1 MKNLSKILSIIK
13 KIDLNYK
20 LYFIFFISLTFL
32 VSLFEILGL
41 SLILPLLD
49 LLLIGTD
56 SKIYEILINNQL
68 IDLSSQTIESLTQLI
83 LIIIIFIYTIKF
95 IVNLIWT
102 SFVNKFSAKIQN
114 NIASKLISIYI
125 NEDYSNFTK
134 KNKGDFLR
142 NLNSDVS
149 YTVNLMLN
157 NLNLFNEMMLIVFIL
172 GLFLFLKPVLMIY
185 IFLFL
190 IILFL
195 LHTKLTKKSL
205 QNLGSNRAFY
215 QSEMLNKLN
224 QIFAAV
230 KEIKLSKLENKYI
243 SDFNY
248 NFLKFNQ
255 KILRISFLNSL
266 PKPTIEIVFVIFFCI
281 LIFVFSVNSSS
292 ELFISY
298 LPDLAVLALGIIKIL
313 PSISRSLILKQNIT
327 ANSKALNTVF
337 TDLQNNFKTIEN
349 KNTLQ
354 ENIMFG
360 KEIELKNIFY
370 RYDNKENFV
379 LNDINLKIKKNE
391 CLGIYGR
398 SGSGKTTL
406 IDLISGLL
414 KPEKGK
420 IYIDEQALKESN
432 LYNWQKKISYVSQN
446 FYIFN
451 DTIKNNIIFFDQKNF
466 NQEKFN
472 KAVKISQLDEV
483 GEGFFN
489 QIVGETGSLL
499 SGGQNQR
506 IAIAR
511 SIYQDKEIIIFDEPS
526 SMLDEETKIKF
537 LKELSYLKKDKTI
550 IIISHDKETLEFCDK
565 KFEIN

>member
-1 MKNLSKILSIIK
+1 MNNLVKIFSIIK
-13 KIDLNYK
+13 KINLNYK
-20 LYFIFFISLTFL
+20 LYFTFFICLTFL

-41 SLILPLLD
+41 SLILPLLN
-49 LLLIGTD
+49 LLLIGTE
-56 SKIYEILINNQL
+56 SKVYEILINNQFINL
-68 IDLSSQTIESLTQLI
+68 TSHTIEALTQLI
-83 LIIIIFIYTIKF
+83 LIMIIFIYAIKF
-95 IVNLIWT
+95 ITYLIWII
-102 SFVNKFSAKIQN
+102 FINKFSAKMQN
-114 NIASKLISIYI
+114 NIASKLISGYI
-125 NEDYSNFTK
+125 HEDYSNFTK
-134 KNKGDFLR
+134 RNKGDFIR
-142 NLNSDVS
+142 NLNSEVS
-149 YTVNLMLN
+149 HTVNLMLM
-157 NLNLFNEMMLIVFIL
+157 NLNFFNEMILIIFIL

-185 IFLFL
+185 IFSFL

-195 LHTKLTKKSL
+195 FHTKLTKKSL

-224 QIFAAV
+224 QIFSAV

-243 SDFNY
+243 NDFTY

-266 PKPTIEIVFVIFFCI
+266 PRPTIEIIFVIFFCI
-281 LIFVFSVNSSS
+281 LIFVFSFNSSN

-337 TDLQNNFKTIEN
+337 ADLHKNVKPIEQTNTI
-349 KNTLQ
+349 K
-354 ENIMFG
+354 ENIIFEKG
-360 KEIELKNIFY
+360 IKLKNVFY
-370 RYDNKENFV
+370 RYNQAEDFI
-379 LNDINLKIKKNE
+379 LNDTNLRIIKNE
-391 CLGIYGR
+391 CTGIYGK

-406 IDLISGLL
+406 IDVISGLL
-414 KPEKGK
+414 TVEKGE
-420 IYIDEQALKESN
+420 ILIDDTYLNESN
-432 LYNWQKKISYVSQN
+432 LYSWQKKISYVSQN

-466 NQEKFN
+466 NQEKFD
-472 KAVKISQLDEV
+472 KAVKISQLKEE
-483 GEGFFN
+483 GESFFD
-489 QIVGETGSLL
+489 QIVGESGSLL

-526 SMLDEETKIKF
+526 SMLDDETKKLF
-537 LKELSYLKKDKTI
+537 LKELENLKKNKTI
-550 IIISHDKETLEFCDK
+550 IIISHDKETLEICDK
-565 KFEIN
+565 KFEII